1 MAFKVL
7 FVAAEAAPF
16 VKTGGLA
23 DVMGALPQEMQKLEI
38 EPALVLPKY
47 PAVEK
52 NYGKELK
59 TVYTG
64 RINLAWRN
72 QYIGVEKLLLNG
84 LPVYFIDNE
93 FYFKREALYGYGD
106 DAERF
111 AYFSRAVLSMLPCI
125 DFKPDIIHTNDW
137 HTGLVGAYLKEEFMK
152 DPYYRGLK
160 NIFTIHNLKYQGIF
174 GRDIVEDVLGLP
186 LRLMHN
192 GNLAN
197 DGDVNF
203 MKAGMC
209 YADYITTV
217 SRTYAEEIRYSY
229 FGEGLQDYVALCAG
243 KITGILNG
251 VDQKA
256 YDPHT
261 DPFIKTH
268 FTDKSVFARKP
279 QNKEALQKELNL
291 PVNREIP
298 ILAMVTRLVEAKGLD
313 LILRIMDELLQ
324 EDIQLIVVGTGDDRY
339 VKELQALAL
348 RNSDRVSV
356 NILFD
361 EGLAHRVYA
370 GSDLFLMPSRYE
382 ACGLSQMIAMRYGT
396 VPVVRETGGL
406 KDSVTDFEKFTN
418 QEGNGLSFFNFNAH
432 ELLFTVK
439 RGLSYYAE
447 KPIWKK
453 LVLNAMR
460 SDNSWENAA
469 KAYASLYEKVLH
481 GNRRVAGPR
490 QKSGE

>member
-1 MAFKVL
+1 MAIKVL
-7 FVAAEAAPF
+7 FAAAEATPF
-16 VKTGGLA
+16 IKTGGLA
-23 DVMGALPQEMQKLEI
+23 DVMGALPGELQKQGI

-47 PAVEK
+47 PVVEAT
-52 NYGKELK
+52 YGKVLK
-59 TVYTG
+59 SVYTG

-72 QYIGVEKLLLNG
+72 QYIGVESLLLNG
-84 LPVYFIDNE
+84 MPVYFIDNE

-111 AYFSRAVLSMLPCI
+111 AYFSKAVLSMLPCI

-137 HTGLVGAYLKEEFMK
+137 HTGMAGVYLKEVFMQ

-160 NIFTIHNLKYQGIF
+160 NIYTIHNLKYQGIF
-174 GRDIVEDVLGLP
+174 GREIVEDVLGLP
-186 LRLMHN
+186 IRLMHN

-229 FGEGLQDYVALCAG
+229 FGEGLQDYVSLCTG

-251 VDQKA
+251 LDKDA
-256 YDPHT
+256 YNPKT
-261 DPFIKTH
+261 DSFIKTN
-268 FTDKSVFARKP
+268 FTEKSVFTRKP

-298 ILAMVTRLVEAKGLD
+298 MLAMITRLVEAKGLD
-313 LILRIMDELLQ
+313 LVIHIMDELLQ
-324 EDIQLIVVGTGDDRY
+324 EDIQLVIVGTGEDRY
-339 VKELQALAL
+339 VKALQALAL
-348 RNSDRVSV
+348 RNPDRVSA

-361 EGLAHRVYA
+361 EGLARRVYA

-396 VPVVRETGGL
+396 IPVVRETGGL
-406 KDSVTDFEKFTN
+406 KDSVINFEKFTN

-453 LVLNAMR
+453 LVLNAMQ
-460 SDNSWENAA
+460 SDTGWEKAA
-469 KAYASLYEKVLH
+469 KAYAALYEKVLH
-481 GNRRVAGPR
+481 GNRRIAGPR
-490 QKSGE
+490 QKTVE

>member
-1 MAFKVL
+1 M
-7 FVAAEAAPF
+7 
-16 VKTGGLA
+16 
-23 DVMGALPQEMQKLEI
+23 
-38 EPALVLPKY
+38 
-47 PAVEK
+47 
-52 NYGKELK
+52 
-59 TVYTG
+59 
-64 RINLAWRN
+64 RR
-72 QYIGVEKLLLNG
+72 
-84 LPVYFIDNE
+84 
-93 FYFKREALYGYGD
+93 
-106 DAERF
+106 
-111 AYFSRAVLSMLPCI
+111 
-125 DFKPDIIHTNDW
+125 
-137 HTGLVGAYLKEEFMK
+137 
-152 DPYYRGLK
+152 
-160 NIFTIHNLKYQGIF
+160 
-174 GRDIVEDVLGLP
+174 
-186 LRLMHN
+186 
-192 GNLAN
+192 
-197 DGDVNF
+197 
-203 MKAGMC
+203 
-209 YADYITTV
+209 
-217 SRTYAEEIRYSY
+217 
-229 FGEGLQDYVALCAG
+229 

-396 VPVVRETGGL
+396 VPVARETGGL

-481 GNRRVAGPR
+481 GNRCVAGPR

>member
-1 MAFKVL
+1 MEKIL
-7 FVAAEAAPF
+7 FEIG
-16 VKTGGLA
+16 TEE
-23 DVMGALPQEMQKLEI
+23 LP
-38 EPALVLPKY
+38 A
-47 PAVEK
+47 
-52 NYGKELK
+52 NYMP
-59 TVYTG
+59 
-64 RINLAWRN
+64 N
-72 QYIGVEKLLLNG
+72 
-84 LPVYFIDNE
+84 
-93 FYFKREALYGYGD
+93 
-106 DAERF
+106 
-111 AYFSRAVLSMLPCI
+111 
-125 DFKPDIIHTNDW
+125 II
-137 HTGLVGAYLKEEFMK
+137 
-152 DPYYRGLK
+152 
-160 NIFTIHNLKYQGIF
+160 
-174 GRDIVEDVLGLP
+174 
-186 LRLMHN
+186 
-192 GNLAN
+192 
-197 DGDVNF
+197 
-203 MKAGMC
+203 
-209 YADYITTV
+209 
-217 SRTYAEEIRYSY
+217 
-229 FGEGLQDYVALCAG
+229 
-243 KITGILNG
+243 
-251 VDQKA
+251 
-256 YDPHT
+256 
-261 DPFIKTH
+261 
-268 FTDKSVFARKP
+268 
-279 QNKEALQKELNL
+279 
-291 PVNREIP
+291 
-298 ILAMVTRLVEAKGLD
+298 
-313 LILRIMDELLQ
+313 
-324 EDIQLIVVGTGDDRY
+324 
-339 VKELQALAL
+339 KELQALAL